1 MNRFTVLH
9 GRRSLQ
15 VATNRLV
22 IPAEEVGG
30 FATSIEC
37 AQALTS
43 LLEHERA
50 RVTAAMEQ
58 ARQSGL
64 EAGRREGQRE
74 AAERMTDAVARMV
87 SEQHAQTQ
95 AARAAVGTLALA
107 VVNKLAASLGA
118 HQLVPALIEQAVA
131 DLLPQR
137 ATRVRVSP
145 EAVEATRERMARL
158 GLSADVRAD
167 ETLQPFDCVIDSVNG
182 QHVVSLDTQLAAIA
196 RALGVSETVDIEVS

>member
-22 IPAEEVGG
+22 IPADEIWS

-74 AAERMTDAVARMV
+74 ASERMTEAVARMV

-95 AARAAVGTLALA
+95 ATRAAVGTLALA
-107 VVNKLAASLGA
+107 VVNKLAATLGA
-118 HQLVPALIEQAVA
+118 EQLVPALIEQAVVE
-131 DLLPQR
+131 LLPQR
-137 ATRVRVSP
+137 PTRVRVSP
-145 EAVEATRERMARL
+145 EAVEATRERVGRL

>member
-22 IPAEEVGG
+22 IPADEIGS

-74 AAERMTDAVARMV
+74 ASERMTEAVARMV

-95 AARAAVGTLALA
+95 ATRAAVGTLALA
-107 VVNKLAASLGA
+107 VVNKLAATLGA
-118 HQLVPALIEQAVA
+118 EQLVPALIEQAVVE
-131 DLLPQR
+131 LLPQR
-137 ATRVRVSP
+137 PTRVRVSP
-145 EAVEATRERMARL
+145 EAVEATRERVGRL